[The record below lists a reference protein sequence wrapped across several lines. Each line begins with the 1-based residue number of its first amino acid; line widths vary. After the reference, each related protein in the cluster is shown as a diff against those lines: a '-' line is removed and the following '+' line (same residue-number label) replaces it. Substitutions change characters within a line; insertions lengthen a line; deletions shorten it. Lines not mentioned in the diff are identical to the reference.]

1 MVTCQLARFRHL
13 QRRLLERIDEYD
25 TPEFQALDREAADT
39 FEAILQLS
47 PANADDIRALIS
59 FLLDMIAG
67 SEECGSG
74 RLIERVRELTG
85 FLAACAEIPHRFE
98 HGTGA
103 GI

>member
-1 MVTCQLARFRHL
+1 MVTCKIAHFRHV
-13 QRRLLERIDEYD
+13 QRCLLESIDEYD

-39 FEAILQLS
+39 FDAILQLS
-47 PANADDIRALIS
+47 PASAEEARVLIS

-67 SEECGSG
+67 SEECGSR

-85 FLAACAEIPHRFE
+85 SLTAAETASGLET
-98 HGTGA
+98 GYGA